1 MDKYIGK
8 RLDGRY
14 EIKEIVGVGGMAY
27 VYKAYD
33 KIDDR
38 IVAVKILKD
47 EYLSNE
53 DFTRRFRNESKAIA
67 ILSHPNIV
75 KVYDVSFGQRFQY
88 IVMEYVDGITL
99 KEYIEQQKDIKWK
112 EAVHFTVQILRALQ
126 HAHDKGIV
134 HRDIKPQNIMLL
146 TDGTVKVTDFGIAR
160 FSRHEMRNTKSS
172 EKAIGSVHYI
182 SPEQARGDITDE
194 KADIYSLG
202 VMMYEMLTGQLP
214 FEAESAVSV
223 AIMQMQ
229 KEAKPPR
236 QVNPDIP
243 EGLEEITVKAMQ
255 KDPAKRYQSAAEML
269 YDIDEFKKNPAIH
282 FEYKYFV
289 DETPTRFIEHIGQV
303 RGEEEPADV
312 TNEVEEK
319 NSPPF
324 LPILAAVAGA
334 VVLVA
339 MLFVGAV
346 MLFGMFGGEAT
357 EDIVVPDFVGM
368 NYYEDDFSRYL
379 SVVTID
385 KDIQTMY
392 SEDGLNGYIY
402 KQEPE
407 AGLTKKMG
415 TEVTLYVYIGA
426 QTVQVP
432 TIGEGSDLSEVVS
445 ILQARGFDVQ
455 EIKESSETVQEGKVI
470 RIDPSTEAAVG
481 STIRVYVSNGKAPL
495 PDEIVPN
502 LIGATQDDAMI
513 AAAAKNF
520 VVKADRIKVVNHD
533 KYGEGVVIDQ
543 SPKAGEPRQPGTEI
557 VLTVSSGYKDVKDL
571 IVDLPDTTTTV
582 DLKVYVDGTE
592 RKAKDLGVETLTG
605 LLPADMDFVVL
616 QLKEKKESYTV
627 TVKIAATDVG
637 KFADFR
643 TFIADG
649 VGGTARENL
658 DRYKPFVEPPS
669 TSATT
674 TTKPDEAADGT
685 TAKTSKTTKPTTGTT
700 AAADDELDAEQED

>member
-160 FSRHEMRNTKSS
+160 FSRHEMRNTQSTD
-172 EKAIGSVHYI
+172 KAIGSVHYI
-182 SPEQARGDITDE
+182 SPEQARGDVTDE

-229 KEAKPPR
+229 SEAKPPR
-236 QVNPDIP
+236 EINPDIP

-269 YDIDEFKKNPAIH
+269 YDIDEFKKNPSIH

-289 DETPTRFIEHIGQV
+289 DETPTRFIDSIAQV
-303 RGEEEPADV
+303 HGETEPTDI
-312 TNEVEEK
+312 TTPVEEK
-319 NSPPF
+319 EAPPF

-339 MLFVGAV
+339 LIFVGAV
-346 MLFGMFGGEAT
+346 MLFGMFGGQET
-357 EDIVVPDFVGM
+357 ENITVPDFVGM
-368 NYYEDDFSRYL
+368 NYYEDDFSSYL
-379 SVVTID
+379 KVVTID

-392 SEDGLNGYIY
+392 SEEGLNGYIY
-402 KQEPE
+402 DQSPK
-407 AGLTKKMG
+407 AGSVKKMG

-426 QTVQVP
+426 QTVDVP
-432 TIGEGSDLSEVVS
+432 VVGEGSELSEVVS
-445 ILQARGFDVQ
+445 ILQARGFKVQ
-455 EIKESSETVQEGKVI
+455 EIKESSETVAEGKVI
-470 RIDPSTEAAVG
+470 RVDPSTQAAIG

-502 LIGATQDDAMI
+502 LVGAAREDAI
-513 AAAAKNF
+513 TAAVAKNF
-520 VVKADRIKVVNHD
+520 VVKTDNIKVVNHP
-533 KYGEGVVIDQ
+533 KYGEGVVVGQ
-543 SPKAGEPRQPGTEI
+543 SPAAGEARQPGTEI
-557 VLTVSSGYKDVKDL
+557 VLSVSSGYRDVKDL
-571 IVDLPDTTTTV
+571 IVDLPDTTTTI
-582 DLKVYVDGTE
+582 DLKVYIDGTE
-592 RKAKDLGVETLTG
+592 RTAEQLGVETLTG
-605 LLPADMDFVVL
+605 LLPRDKDFVVL
-616 QLKEKKESYTV
+616 QLTEQKEKYTV
-627 TVKIAATDVG
+627 TVKIAATDDG

-643 TFIADG
+643 TYTADG
-649 VGGTARENL
+649 INGTAKE
-658 DRYKPFVEPPS
+658 DTGRYVPFVEPS
-669 TSATT
+669 
-674 TTKPDEAADGT
+674 T
-685 TAKTSKTTKPTTGTT
+685 TASGATESTAVNGTPT
-700 AAADDELDAEQED
+700 AAQG